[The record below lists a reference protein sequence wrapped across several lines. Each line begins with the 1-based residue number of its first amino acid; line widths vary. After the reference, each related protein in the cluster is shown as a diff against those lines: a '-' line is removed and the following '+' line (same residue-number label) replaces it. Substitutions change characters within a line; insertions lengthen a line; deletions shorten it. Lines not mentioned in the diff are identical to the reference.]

1 MASTLIPVA
10 PADGSAPP
18 VAAYHPTAV
27 DPTKCQALRYSADTK
42 DRRWTPMVYRAIQ
55 CTKMPVRDHDICE
68 RCLKHAQAYDDAVA
82 AGKPVAVLREIDWSG
97 RVGDLASIPAH
108 SHIAGSKWYTDG
120 VVSGTIKWTGV
131 EKPKTTKQE
140 HRLKRRP
147 ATSDTEL
154 KHFAEGRIELNIE
167 HMAGPANTVTRKQ
180 LQEIIRRLGG
190 TDMSGSKAQ
199 LCARIRKLKDPAYD
213 PVAEAWAA
221 EEAKAAAAAAKKAAK
236 EAEKAAAKEAAK
248 AEKAAA
254 KEAAKAERAAARAMA
269 KVQKAAAKKAARE
282 AAQAQKAAMAKLTP
296 LWVELHL
303 ASLNFPDALTT
314 MQHYPEIVAAL
325 NAGGV
330 DNDTIVYALES
341 DD

>member
-18 VAAYHPTAV
+18 VAAYHPTEINPAL
-27 DPTKCQALRYSADTK
+27 CQALRYSADTK

-68 RCLKHAQAYDDAVA
+68 RCLRQAQKYDDAVA

-108 SHIAGSKWYTDG
+108 SHIAGSQWHTDG

-154 KHFAEGRIELNIE
+154 KHFADGRIELNIE

-180 LQEIIRRLGG
+180 LQDIIRRLGG
-190 TDMSGSKAQ
+190 TDVSGSKTV
-199 LCARIRKLKDPAYD
+199 LCARIRLLKTPGYD
-213 PVAEAWAA
+213 PVAAA
-221 EEAKAAAAAAKKAAK
+221 AAAAEAKAAAAAAKK
-236 EAEKAAAKEAAK
+236 AAKEAAK

>member
-18 VAAYHPTAV
+18 VAAYHPTAI

-55 CTKMPVRDHDICE
+55 CPKMPVRDHDICE

-82 AGKPVAVLREIDWSG
+82 AAKPVAVLREIDWSG

-108 SHIAGSKWYTDG
+108 SHIAGSKWHTDG

-154 KHFAEGRIELNIE
+154 AHFADGRIELNIE

-190 TDMSGSKAQ
+190 TDVSGSKAQ

-213 PVAEAWAA
+213 PAAEAAA
-221 EEAKAAAAAAKKAAK
+221 AAEAKAAAAAA
-236 EAEKAAAKEAAK
+236 
-248 AEKAAA
+248 
-254 KEAAKAERAAARAMA
+254 AKAERAAA
-269 KVQKAAAKKAARE
+269 KAAAKAERE
-282 AAQAQKAAMAKLTP
+282 AAKEARRVAAAAAKAAEKRMLVLIP
-296 LWVELHL
+296 LVR
-303 ASLNFPDALTT
+303 NFLKAAPGTANR
-314 MQHYPEIVAAL
+314 HKAFAAL
-325 NAGGV
+325 KAAGCTTKEYGC
-330 DNDTIVYALES
+330 IRAALQEALHEVGAS
-341 DD
+341 DHMIKHVLA